1 MVDPN
6 NLSLRRELNW
16 ELENFIFPRFSWLS
30 PDEIVKQVAVET
42 MASLHQ
48 VEKQWEADEKKK

>member
-6 NLSLRRELNW
+6 NLSLRREIEW

-48 VEKQWEADEKKK
+48 VEI